1 MLRKW
6 IVRILVSLGA
16 VALIAA
22 VLVGAAVYDIWRQN
36 TYKSV
41 IQALEVPSLNNQFV
55 LLTDIAGFDDR
66 AWYVYQ
72 LPLGTTL
79 TKEMKTANDKTG
91 VLFWNYSE
99 AGEHHDN
106 PQIEIVKERFLV
118 FSRGGLKH
126 SLYDLKTRTVLVN
139 DISPLVSFAGSEQYK
154 KCCDNNL
161 SIDIVVAEMNDWVKK
176 NLHQK
181 IERIVKNGG

>member
-1 MLRKW
+1 MRKW
-6 IVRILVSLGA
+6 VVRILVSLGA
-16 VALIAA
+16 AALIAA

-36 TYKSV
+36 TYKEV

-55 LLTDIAGFDDR
+55 LLTDLAGLGDR

-79 TKEMKTANDKTG
+79 TKEMKTAHDKTG

-99 AGEHHDN
+99 AGDHSDN
-106 PQIEIVKERFLV
+106 PKIEIVKERFLV

-139 DISPLVSFAGSEQYK
+139 DISPWGSFVVSEQYK
-154 KCCDNNL
+154 KCCDNNQ
-161 SIDIVVAEMNDWVKK
+161 SIDIEAAEMNDWVKK

-181 IERIVKNGG
+181 IERIIRNGG